1 MTDKSLKMNK
11 SKISNELLSRVG
23 KYSVLAGASLTVL
36 SGCKKDEESNIVYTD
51 ITDVNLTPTVNNDLS
66 HFIDLNADGIN
77 DLKIN
82 VENYYDNYYGYID
95 ESGFVS
101 ADGQNG
107 GNLLTRN
114 QTIDGY
120 NVTFGI
126 GLLEGADVGPAQT
139 IWGASG
145 YLAGKTFE
153 SYYNITEEYGD
164 FLGTER
170 YLGVRFTVQGNTHYG
185 WVRISAGADGKSA
198 IIKDYAY
205 HKIPNTP
212 IKSGQKK

>member
-1 MTDKSLKMNK
+1 MNK
-11 SKISNELLSRVG
+11 TKISNNLLSRVG

-36 SGCKKDEESNIVYTD
+36 SGCKKDEESNIAYTD

-66 HFIDLNADGIN
+66 HFIDLNADGVN

-82 VENYYDNYYGYID
+82 VENYYENYYGYTY

-101 ADGQNG
+101 ANGQNG
-107 GNLLTRN
+107 ANLLTRN

-120 NVTFGI
+120 NYTFGI
-126 GLLEGADVGPAQT
+126 GLTGGSDIGSTQT
-139 IWGASG
+139 IWAGEG
-145 YLAGKTFE
+145 DLAGKYVS
-153 SYYNITEEYGD
+153 SYYNTTEEYGD

-185 WVRISAGADGKSA
+185 WVRISAAADGKSA

-205 HKIPNTP
+205 HKLPNTT
-212 IKSGQKK
+212 IKAGEK